1 MAKHTGYIRV
11 RSLPNIGEWE
21 KFSPVQIQ
29 KSSRV
34 EIIKPQPQISIPT
47 IPESSWNMSIPKN
60 IGNYC

>member
-1 MAKHTGYIRV
+1 
-11 RSLPNIGEWE
+11 LPNIGEWE

-34 EIIKPQPQISIPT
+34 EIIKPQQQISIPT

-60 IGNYC
+60 TGNYC